1 MTTQELF
8 LYIHQRRIQLSAFKP
23 QMLHAKHDP
32 ARLARIDELDK
43 LELELKRRHHDGNLH
58 HPQL

>member
-1 MTTQELF
+1 MDILDYISKRKEELS
-8 LYIHQRRIQLSAFKP
+8 RFKP
-23 QMLHAKHDP
+23 QMLYAKHDP